1 MHSKILK
8 VTFHLIQFHSFMI
21 AQSIPA
27 ELTKVVP
34 RDALLDLTWAFERLP
49 HLKVIPSTHSH
60 NKKKARTHHPKTHR
74 KTRRSRSHHVSR
86 SQRIRSNALPQI
98 NIIHP
103 QIECIKPYLIS
114 NLYTLS
120 IQLEQVTVHDVLN
133 SISELL
139 DIEGPGPWRH
149 LIALDCSKN
158 YIPILDKS
166 MVTIFFFLNV
176 VKKKLGTFVFSAR
189 IEFV

>member
-60 NKKKARTHHPKTHR
+60 NKKK
-74 KTRRSRSHHVSR
+74 S
-86 SQRIRSNALPQI
+86 SNPPPQ
-98 NIIHP
+98 N
-103 QIECIKPYLIS
+103 
-114 NLYTLS
+114 
-120 IQLEQVTVHDVLN
+120 
-133 SISELL
+133 
-139 DIEGPGPWRH
+139 
-149 LIALDCSKN
+149 ASKN
-158 YIPILDKS
+158 TEI
-166 MVTIFFFLNV
+166 
-176 VKKKLGTFVFSAR
+176 
-189 IEFV
+189 